1 MVNPRAGRWLANV
14 RGEVFRL
21 RIAVD
26 ALGGDHAPHA
36 IVAGALEA
44 VREKDFTVVLVG
56 PEAVLAPR
64 LAGTGLAGRIEIAE
78 ATEVIS
84 DLDSPSL
91 AVRRKKQSSL
101 VVAANLLRAGQV
113 DAVVTAGSTGAFM
126 AAGLLLVGRL
136 EGIDRPAL
144 APMIP
149 TRNGRGVML
158 LDAGANVDA
167 KPEHLMQ
174 YGVMGALYAARVLH
188 RDNPKVALLNVGT
201 EEGKGNQVSKDAFL
215 LLKGA
220 DLNFVGNIEARELLA
235 GQVDVVVCDGF
246 TGNVLLKALEGMAA
260 TFASMLKEHMTR
272 SWQSKLGALLLRPSL
287 RGFKRQFDY
296 AEYGGAPLL
305 GINGVLV
312 KCHGSSG
319 PTAIKNGLLQA
330 ARFVEQ
336 GIVQSIKES
345 VTPKVKG

>member
-1 MVNPRAGRWLANV
+1 MRD
-14 RGEVFRL
+14 EVVCL

-36 IVAGALEA
+36 IVAAA
-44 VREKDFTVVLVG
+44 MAAARERDFTVVLVG
-56 PEAVLAPR
+56 PENAIKQRIVGKGMAH
-64 LAGTGLAGRIEIAE
+64 RIEVVN

-101 VVAANLLRAGQV
+101 VVASDLLRRGQV

-126 AAGLLLVGRL
+126 AAGLLLIGRL
-136 EGIDRPAL
+136 PGIDRPAL
-144 APMIP
+144 APLIP
-149 TRNGRGVML
+149 TRNGRGVVL
-158 LDAGANVDA
+158 LDAGANMDA
-167 KPEHLMQ
+167 KSEHLLQ
-174 YGVMGALYAARVLH
+174 YSIMGALYAARVL
-188 RDNPKVALLNVGT
+188 RRENPKVALLNVGL
-201 EEGKGNQVSKDAFL
+201 EEGKGNQVTKDAFPL
-215 LLKGA
+215 LRNAGI
-220 DLNFVGNIEARELLA
+220 NFVGNIEARELLL

-246 TGNVLLKALEGMAA
+246 TGNVLLKALEGTAA
-260 TFASMLKEHMTR
+260 TFAAMLKDYCMR
-272 SWQSKLGALLLRPSL
+272 DWRSKLGALLLRPSL
-287 RGFKRQFDY
+287 RGFKQQFDY

-319 PTAIKNGLLQA
+319 QTAIKNGLLQA

-336 GIVQSIKES
+336 GVVQNIAAA
-345 VTPKVKG
+345 VADITPKVKG